1 MGMFMPEPV
10 GDDPENMKWSNKWS
24 ASVGEMKAALENV
37 PDDYEIVLENAD
49 VDDLNIA
56 ELRIGH
62 LFPPT
67 PHGNNGL
74 VVLSQGQVI
83 SAEYD
88 YENRHDTFLEYPQ
101 SGVMRWDEAKKIW
114 RST

>member
-24 ASVGEMKAALENV
+24 VSVGEMKAALANV
-37 PDDYEIVLENAD
+37 PDDYEIVLESAD

-56 ELRIGH
+56 ELNIIH
-62 LFPPT
+62 LYPPT
-67 PHGNNGL
+67 PQGNAGL
-74 VVLSQGQVI
+74 VILGQGQVV

-88 YENRHDTFLEYPQ
+88 YENRHETYLYYPD
-101 SGVMRWDEAKKIW
+101 SGVKTWDEPAKEW
-114 RST
+114 R